1 MIGVFSCQKDD
12 DSITDS
18 NTNNIS
24 IKEYTFDEL
33 NSNTTFSKTY
43 KKVVKAIKKKNLNG
57 SRSLDDNDFEIDSTI
72 IKEIKIGNITSYTF
86 LAYLDNQEPNSFNN
100 IVIQI
105 DSLENERALLITY
118 FPESS
123 MEYIVGHNS
132 FTFQGTS
139 IAEIVNI
146 DSTAFVNRDMDM
158 GCFVTWYC
166 NWGGSIHL
174 AGDNCTE
181 SYMFS
186 ETTCN
191 LGGGGSGGGGGAGGS
206 SSPNNP
212 DPINTAP
219 TYTIPYE
226 QNLIECLGL
235 NSVENA
241 NLVVSNWINNPDNF
255 FQVRK
260 MSTFL
265 SNKNCSEKA
274 QAFVIAS
281 IEAIINGDLDEF
293 NEDFYT
299 WGVTKDDTF
308 VNSELDCIY
317 EKLKGG
323 NLGNNFFNDMLFE
336 FDQLTPLKFSIGP
349 TPNPE
354 DYAFTKGETTTIF
367 GQTHASYE
375 IISSPDAESASNL
388 DKMVTLS
395 HELMHAFMFKS
406 LEDWG
411 IVSFDNIGRPYL
423 IETYDDMCQDDN
435 LDEEININFLTMKER
450 WVFLICEILENSD
463 DPNNNQEWTHSL
475 FNSPVFAIE
484 TYREKLEQELYN
496 NHDWNSE
503 PTDIKNLMIQHFGAF
518 NWKQKV
524 AEYMS
529 WSGLH
534 GTPEF
539 ANWLSTQ
546 TEYTSTLYPNP
557 LDLWKEGVTEWWTQ
571 SNNIN
576 YVSNNCN

>member
-1 MIGVFSCQKDD
+1 MIGFFSCQKEDD
-12 DSITDS
+12 TISEST
-18 NTNNIS
+18 TNNIS

-123 MEYIVGHNS
+123 MEYIVDHNS

-139 IAEIVNI
+139 MAEIVNI
-146 DSTAFVNRDMDM
+146 DSTAFVNRDMDI

-206 SSPNNP
+206 GSPNNP

-255 FQVRK
+255 MQMREA
-260 MSTFL
+260 SIYL
-265 SNKNCSEKA
+265 IGENCIADA
-274 QAFVIAS
+274 QAFT
-281 IEAIINGDLDEF
+281 IEAIETTIEGGEVDFENEVILDETFKDSETQCIHNLLKSNSEFYNNMLSNFSSEDARGVLVLKIGSTLNGDWGTTLGSYNNYNEF
-293 NEDFYT
+293 IIT
-299 WGVTKDDTF
+299 T
-308 VNSELDCIY
+308 NSNIE
-317 EKLKGG
+317 
-323 NLGNNFFNDMLFE
+323 N
-336 FDQLTPLKFSIGP
+336 S
-349 TPNPE
+349 
-354 DYAFTKGETTTIF
+354 
-367 GQTHASYE
+367 
-375 IISSPDAESASNL
+375 SNL
-388 DKMVTLS
+388 KRMVTLS
-395 HELMHAFMFKS
+395 HELIHAYMFSSLENWGLIDYSPEGEPILNLVCLNGINYNDLNLNTLDEKDRFVALMCAFNQNTPLNEQWTHDLFNIWSFDTNTYRES
-406 LEDWG
+406 LEDL
-411 IVSFDNIGRPYL
+411 L
-423 IETYDDMCQDDN
+423 IN
-435 LDEEININFLTMKER
+435 
-450 WVFLICEILENSD
+450 
-463 DPNNNQEWTHSL
+463 
-475 FNSPVFAIE
+475 A
-484 TYREKLEQELYN
+484 
-496 NHDWNSE
+496 HDWNGENSAF
-503 PTDIKNLMIQHFGAF
+503 KNEAISLFGTT
-518 NWKQKV
+518 NWIENV
-524 AEYMS
+524 AEAIS
-529 WSGLH
+529 WIGL
-534 GTPEF
+534 E
-539 ANWLSTQ
+539 NTQ
-546 TEYTSTLYPNP
+546 EYTNYINSIVNPVKLLYILNIRN
-557 LDLWKEGVTEWWTQ
+557 KIQ
-571 SNNIN
+571 SAK
-576 YVSNNCN
+576 SNCL